1 MILPALFDINNYF
14 QIIKVCMQ
22 ETKMFVY
29 IAVKTL
35 QVCTF
40 YLPSSIGVVSP

>member
-1 MILPALFDINNYF
+1 MLLPALFDINNYF

-22 ETKMFVY
+22 EKKKFVN
-29 IAVKTL
+29 IAVTIL

-40 YLPSSIGVVSP
+40 YLPSIGVVSP